1 MTLEE
6 RIERTEANLD
16 RLATVVGT
24 LAGTV
29 VAHDSQIGALIQIT
43 EKLNGAIDKLNA
55 TVDKLN
61 VAIDKQGK
69 EIADMA
75 RQWQAYINTLP
86 RQ

>member
-1 MTLEE
+1 MTPEE

-16 RLATVVGT
+16 RLTVVVDT
-24 LAGTV
+24 LASSV
-29 VAHDSQIGALIQIT
+29 VAHDNQIEAHDRQIDAL
-43 EKLNGAIDKLNA
+43 L
-55 TVDKLN
+55 TV
-61 VAIDKQGK
+61 VEKQGK